1 VTPGNLFQCLS
12 CGGPRQE
19 VVFPA
24 EMAIIEAVLSRRRR
38 PENRNWQP
46 GETVADLV
54 RENEE
59 HPEGMRED

>member
-1 VTPGNLFQCLS
+1 
-12 CGGPRQE
+12 